1 MGVLLVVIAGLLL
14 RTLRAIRAGEIC
26 VPE

>member
-1 MGVLLVVIAGLLL
+1 LLVVIAGLLL